1 MPRASDGWSPVQA
14 APWTSRPCCPS
25 PAAPCLLPRRSG
37 HPALS
42 SHILGGRLG
51 SSAQG
56 SGRLSDDGSCGS
68 RPVKRQGHSPGA
80 ASSFPSAGTRTRGR
94 AHCQAAC
101 DTEGR
106 QTERRPI
113 VGDDVTGNRVH
124 AQRRAKGSDPPA
136 ARGSPSRACPAGC
149 RAATA
154 TSRGRGPGAGEAS
167 AQPGWRTA
175 PGREAPTT
183 LL

>member
-1 MPRASDGWSPVQA
+1 MPRASDGWPPVQA

-25 PAAPCLLPRRSG
+25 PAAPRLLPRRSG

-56 SGRLSDDGSCGS
+56 SGGLSDDSSCGS
-68 RPVKRQGHSPGA
+68 RPVRRRGHSPGA
-80 ASSFPSAGTRTRGR
+80 ASSFPSAGTWTRGH

-106 QTERRPI
+106 QTARRPI

-124 AQRRAKGSDPPA
+124 AQRR
-136 ARGSPSRACPAGC
+136 R
-149 RAATA
+149 RAATSPPPVGA
-154 TSRGRGPGAGEAS
+154 PAGPARPGATLPR
-167 AQPGWRTA
+167 QLPGGGDQARGGQRPA
-175 PGREAPTT
+175 RLEDCARP
-183 LL
+183 